1 MDSQFNYA
9 TKHIFTSIGIYA
21 ERFFSYGDS
30 CPGQFVV
37 ALRMMISDMLAPSTF
52 ARQNQVNALLSFT
65 FSLQTVSPNP
75 RNFRICEGCHDR
87 RPRHTSRSCKT

>member
-9 TKHIFTSIGIYA
+9 TKHIFASIGIYA

-37 ALRMMISDMLAPSTF
+37 ALRMMISDMLTPSTF

-65 FSLQTVSPNP
+65 SDSFSQSSQFPHL
-75 RNFRICEGCHDR
+75 R
-87 RPRHTSRSCKT
+87 RLS